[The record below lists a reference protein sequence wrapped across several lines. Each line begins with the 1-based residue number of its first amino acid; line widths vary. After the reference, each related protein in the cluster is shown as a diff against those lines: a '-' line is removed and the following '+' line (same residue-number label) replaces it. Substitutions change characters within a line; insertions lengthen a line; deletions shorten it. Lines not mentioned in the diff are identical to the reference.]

1 MNRPKNWPLQTYLRT
16 ILINPDLNHYQT
28 SSEELAG
35 MREVSE
41 RTFKSAQVFLGAAPI
56 LAVYP
61 FLQKYFMK
69 GIVMGSVKG

>member
-16 ILINPDLNHYQT
+16 ILINPDLSHYQT

-35 MREVSE
+35 LREVSE

-69 GIVMGSVKG
+69 GLVMGSVKG